1 MTTSNITVTIPC
13 DIHKVWETISAF
25 ETYHTWRSDVSKT
38 EMIDEKQ
45 FIEYTKDGY
54 ETAFTI
60 TGAVPYSQWELE
72 MENSQI
78 KGRWTVAFASKG
90 GETEL
95 DITACASAKGLTF
108 RPVGQSVFE
117 RTYLKKELER
127 FERDLKNVL
136 G

>member
-13 DIHKVWETISAF
+13 DIHKVWETISAV
-25 ETYHTWRSDVSKT
+25 ETYSTWRSDVSKT
-38 EMIDEKQ
+38 EVIDEKQ

-54 ETAFTI
+54 ETGFTV
-60 TGAVPYSQWELE
+60 TVAVPYSQWELE
-72 MENSQI
+72 MENSHI

-90 GETEL
+90 DETEL
-95 DITACASAKGLTF
+95 DITACASAKGLSF

-117 RTYLKKELER
+117 RTYLKKGLER
-127 FERDLKNVL
+127 FEKDLKKLL